1 MSPPQSSR
9 SVRGSSVFITGA
21 ASGMGRAAAR
31 LFADEG
37 ARVAVTDRDAVGAS
51 RVADEIVRSG
61 GSARAWALDVADAQ
75 AIEYVVGDAAQ
86 AFGGLD
92 IVINNAGVAQFLPL
106 DDPDYDRH
114 WSRVLEVL
122 LTAPQRVV
130 RAALPHLRRSAA
142 GRVINVASTEAL
154 VAQNRDS
161 IYCAGKSGVLGLTRA
176 LAVELGRDGITVNCI
191 CPGPIHIG
199 MTAAISDTDK
209 TEFARRHTALRRY
222 GQPEEVAH
230 AMLNLALPAS
240 SYITGVVMPVDGGQT
255 ARAA

>member
-1 MSPPQSSR
+1 MTSTHPGR

-61 GSARAWALDVADAQ
+61 GTARAWALDVADAQ

-191 CPGPIHIG
+191 CPGPIHTG

>member
-1 MSPPQSSR
+1 MTHPLFDLTGRVALVS
-9 SVRGSSVFITGA
+9 GA

-31 LFADEG
+31 LFAAEG

-51 RVADEIVRSG
+51 RVADEIERAG
-61 GSARAWALDVADAQ
+61 GTARAWALDVADAQ
-75 AIEYVVGDAAQ
+75 AIERVVGEAAQ
-86 AFGGLD
+86 AFGGMD

-114 WSRVLEVL
+114 WSRVLEIL

-191 CPGPIHIG
+191 CPGPIHTG
-199 MTAAISDTDK
+199 MTAAISDADK

-240 SYITGVVMPVDGGQT
+240 SYITGVVLPVDGGQT
-255 ARAA
+255 ARAG

>member
-1 MSPPQSSR
+1 MTSPHPGR
-9 SVRGSSVFITGA
+9 SVRGSNVIITGA

-31 LFADEG
+31 LFAAEG

-51 RVADEIVRSG
+51 RVADEIERAG
-61 GSARAWALDVADAQ
+61 GTARAWALDVADAQ
-75 AIEYVVGDAAQ
+75 AIERVVGEAAQ
-86 AFGGLD
+86 AFGGMD

-114 WSRVLEVL
+114 WSRVLEIL

-191 CPGPIHIG
+191 CPGPIHTG
-199 MTAAISDTDK
+199 MTAAISDADK

-240 SYITGVVMPVDGGQT
+240 SYITGVVLPVDGGQT
-255 ARAA
+255 ARAG